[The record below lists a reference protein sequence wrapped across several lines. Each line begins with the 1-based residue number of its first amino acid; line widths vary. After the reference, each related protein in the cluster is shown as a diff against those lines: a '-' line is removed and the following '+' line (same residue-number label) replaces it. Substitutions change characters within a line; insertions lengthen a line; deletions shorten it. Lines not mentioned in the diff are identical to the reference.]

1 MENLYLVIIILCISL
16 QHITKKIYNIKY
28 NYGTF
33 TFAFATVAV
42 ALIVYSVLS
51 FGNFQFNSKVVVYSA
66 GFALSYSVAAVTS
79 LFALNHGPLSLTS
92 LITAFSLIIPTL
104 YGLFALGEPLSITLV
119 IGLVL
124 LILCLVLIKFEATDN
139 KKIALKWVIYVTL
152 AFLGNGICSTVQKL
166 QQTNFNGEYK
176 TEFMV
181 TAFLISAVILLIIS
195 LIIEHKA
202 FFKTIRYGFVW
213 YGLCGFGNGM
223 VNLLVMAISLSIAA
237 SVMFPVMS
245 VGSITLTA
253 LVSVFAF
260 KERLSPYQKLGV
272 LSGLVSIVFLNM

>member
-1 MENLYLVIIILCISL
+1 MENLHLVIIILCISL
-16 QHITKKIYNIKY
+16 QHITKKIYNIKH

-33 TFAFATVAV
+33 TFAFATVTV
-42 ALIVYSVLS
+42 ALIVYSIIAL
-51 FGNFQFNSKVVVYSA
+51 GNFRFNIGVAWYSL

-79 LFALNHGPLSLTS
+79 LFALKHGPLSLTS

-119 IGLVL
+119 IGLIL
-124 LILCLVLIKFEATDN
+124 LILCLVLIKFESTDN
-139 KKIALKWVIYVTL
+139 KKITLKWVIYVTL
-152 AFLGNGICSTVQKL
+152 AFLGNGICSTVQKV
-166 QQTNFNGEYK
+166 QQINFNGDYK
-176 TEFMV
+176 NEFMV

-195 LIIEHKA
+195 LIIERKV
-202 FFKTIRYGFVW
+202 FMKTLHHGFLW

-223 VNLLVMAISLSIAA
+223 VNILVMAISLSVAA

-272 LSGLVSIVFLNM
+272 LSGLFSIVFLNM